1 MKVHPAKVLLWVLL
15 LAACCAAVLAGTA
28 EGTPEKTEEQGVFTG
43 YWGESIWTLVW
54 FVVLLLVLWKFAW
67 KPLLAGLKSR
77 EEYIEKQIAEAEKRR
92 QEAEQLLQKY
102 HAHLSDAE
110 RQGHEI
116 LTRRIQEA
124 EEKAREIQAQA
135 QKEIERIRLRMEADL
150 ERERAEAERQ
160 LWEQAAEIVKKLGR
174 EVFGKVLDDAD
185 NQKLIEEA
193 IQRLREVEQEES

>member
-1 MKVHPAKVLLWVLL
+1 MKVHPAKVLLWALL
-15 LAACCAAVLAGTA
+15 LATCGAAVLAGTA
-28 EGTPEKTEEQGVFTG
+28 EGVPEETEEQGVFTG

-54 FVVLLLVLWKFAW
+54 FFVLLLVLWKFAW

-92 QEAEQLLQKY
+92 QEAEQLLQEY
-102 HAHLSDAE
+102 RAQLSDAE

-116 LTRRIQEA
+116 LTRRIEEA
-124 EEKAREIQAQA
+124 EEKTREILSQA
-135 QKEIERIRLRMEADL
+135 QKEIERLRFRMEADL
-150 ERERAEAERQ
+150 ERERAEVERQ
-160 LWEQAAEIVKKLGR
+160 LWEQAAEIIKKLGR

-193 IQRLREVEQEES
+193 IQRLREVEREQP

>member
-15 LAACCAAVLAGTA
+15 LATCGAAVLAGTA

-92 QEAEQLLQKY
+92 QEAEQLLQEY
-102 HAHLSDAE
+102 HAQLSDAE

-150 ERERAEAERQ
+150 ERERAEAERH

-174 EVFGKVLDDAD
+174 EVFGKVLDDTD